1 MEDKL
6 EKKKRRHLGPANNK
20 KLIVFIDDM
29 NMPTVEK
36 EGAQPAIELLR
47 QWMDH
52 KQWYDYTDKGNQL
65 QKITDIVFVAA
76 MCPPAGGK
84 NPVTPRFTRHFNI
97 VTCPVFDK
105 NTMQRIFN
113 KIIDYHIR
121 RESYLGTDT
130 AKTLKDMVDASIDVF
145 LFAQSNLRPTPAKS
159 HYLFNL
165 RDVARVVSGI

>member
-1 MEDKL
+1 MGLVARRLGDRRCWREAAEKPYPGEKRACAGLAVRMCVAMLTKALIDNEAAEKGGLINGSEMNREKFDNLNICFSAKSSANFTQKQVEDKL

-65 QKITDIVFVAA
+65 
-76 MCPPAGGK
+76 
-84 NPVTPRFTRHFNI
+84 
-97 VTCPVFDK
+97 
-105 NTMQRIFN
+105 
-113 KIIDYHIR
+113 
-121 RESYLGTDT
+121 
-130 AKTLKDMVDASIDVF
+130 
-145 LFAQSNLRPTPAKS
+145 
-159 HYLFNL
+159 
-165 RDVARVVSGI
+165 